1 MYEAFVYCW
10 TDNKTGMLY
19 IGSHKGAIDDGYV
32 CSSKTML
39 HEYYKRPEDFTRQI
53 IAEGSHEDIFTL
65 EYKILQSLDV
75 RNDKLFYN
83 QHNGNGD
90 FRNKFHTE
98 ESKQKISKNRK
109 NKCCGKEHKNYG
121 KPRSDEVKNKI
132 SKKLQGHFVSDET
145 KNKISKSVS
154 LSVSGEKNPMFG
166 KTQTAETKEIIKI
179 KAKNRERK
187 TCEVCGKTMDISNF
201 NRHKHGINCNRG
213 KEIY

>member
-19 IGSHKGAIDDGYV
+19 IGSHKGATDDGYV

-53 IAEGSHEDIFTL
+53 IAEGSYEDIRKF
-65 EYKILQSLDV
+65 EYKILDSV
-75 RNDKLFYN
+75 NAKHNIAFYN
-83 QHNGNGD
+83 KHNGSGD
-90 FRNKFHTE
+90 FYHKFLTEEHKDKIKKTCLERQINKGKRHSE
-98 ESKQKISKNRK
+98 ESKELMSKNRK
-109 NKCCGKEHKNYG
+109 GKAIGPNNYMYGGG
-121 KPRSDEVKNKI
+121 K
-132 SKKLQGHFVSDET
+132 
-145 KNKISKSVS
+145 
-154 LSVSGEKNPMFG
+154 LSNE
-166 KTQTAETKEIIKI
+166 QIEIMSI

-213 KEIY
+213 KGII